1 MIDCCIFDLD
11 GVVVDTARYH
21 YLAWAAL
28 ARELGFEFTPV
39 QGEATKG
46 VSRMA
51 SLEIVLR
58 AGGLEG
64 RFSAAERER
73 LAAEKNARY
82 LRFVSQ
88 MTPAEVLPGV
98 AAFLHDVRSRGVP
111 DGARFGVEE
120 RGDDPRP
127 VRPSAAVDA
136 VVDGNEFRGQTRSR
150 GFPKGA
156 AAVDA
161 APSVCVVFEDAAAGI
176 EAASRAGMRSVGV
189 GGVRRFRPPRCGWK
203 PFAGFTFEQL
213 AMKHRPGLIA
223 TPAQR
228 RERLRPGR

>member
-98 AAFLHDVRSRGVP
+98 AAFLHDVRSRGVRTVLGSASKNAGTILDRP
-111 DGARFGVEE
+111 CAWSSRTPPRVSRPLRVRACVRWASGA
-120 RGDDPRP
+120 
-127 VRPSAAVDA
+127 
-136 VVDGNEFRGQTRSR
+136 
-150 GFPKGA
+150 
-156 AAVDA
+156 
-161 APSVCVVFEDAAAGI
+161 
-176 EAASRAGMRSVGV
+176 
-189 GGVRRFRPPRCGWK
+189 VRRFRPPRCGWK
-203 PFAGFTFEQL
+203 PS
-213 AMKHRPGLIA
+213 RGL
-223 TPAQR
+223 
-228 RERLRPGR
+228 RLNNWR

>member
-64 RFSAAERER
+64 RFSAAE
-73 LAAEKNARY
+73 
-82 LRFVSQ
+82 S
-88 MTPAEVLPGV
+88 
-98 AAFLHDVRSRGVP
+98 
-111 DGARFGVEE
+111 
-120 RGDDPRP
+120 
-127 VRPSAAVDA
+127 
-136 VVDGNEFRGQTRSR
+136 
-150 GFPKGA
+150 
-156 AAVDA
+156 
-161 APSVCVVFEDAAAGI
+161 
-176 EAASRAGMRSVGV
+176 ASRVMREYVALSMSNTATMSSSLTAKPPPMLTYITKPPF
-189 GGVRRFRPPRCGWK
+189 RR
-203 PFAGFTFEQL
+203 
-213 AMKHRPGLIA
+213 
-223 TPAQR
+223 
-228 RERLRPGR
+228 

>member
-1 MIDCCIFDLD
+1 MRCRIRVFLQKNRIFGIRNSKMIDCRIFDLD

-98 AAFLHDVRSRGVP
+98 AAFLHDVRAAACGRCSARRRRTRGRSST
-111 DGARFGVEE
+111 GAAFG
-120 RGDDPRP
+120 RCSTPWSTATR
-127 VRPSAAVDA
+127 
-136 VVDGNEFRGQTRSR
+136 FRG
-150 GFPKGA
+150 PN
-156 AAVDA
+156 
-161 APSVCVVFEDAAAGI
+161 PI
-176 EAASRAGMRSVGV
+176 P
-189 GGVRRFRPPRCGWK
+189 RFS
-203 PFAGFTFEQL
+203 
-213 AMKHRPGLIA
+213 
-223 TPAQR
+223 
-228 RERLRPGR
+228 

>member
-64 RFSAAERER
+64 
-73 LAAEKNARY
+73 
-82 LRFVSQ
+82 
-88 MTPAEVLPGV
+88 GV
-98 AAFLHDVRSRGVP
+98 
-111 DGARFGVEE
+111 
-120 RGDDPRP
+120 
-127 VRPSAAVDA
+127 
-136 VVDGNEFRGQTRSR
+136 
-150 GFPKGA
+150 FP
-156 AAVDA
+156 
-161 APSVCVVFEDAAAGI
+161 
-176 EAASRAGMRSVGV
+176 
-189 GGVRRFRPPRCGWK
+189 PPRGSVSPPKRMRVTCVLFRK
-203 PFAGFTFEQL
+203 
-213 AMKHRPGLIA
+213 
-223 TPAQR
+223 
-228 RERLRPGR
+228 

>member
-98 AAFLHDVRSRGVP
+98 AAFLHDVRSRGVRTVLGSASKNAGTIL
-111 DGARFGVEE
+111 DRCGL
-120 RGDDPRP
+120 RP
-127 VRPSAAVDA
+127 LFDA
-136 VVDGNEFRGQTRSR
+136 VVDGNEVSR
-150 GFPKGA
+150 LPCAWSSRTPPRVSRLLRVRACVRWASGA
-156 AAVDA
+156 
-161 APSVCVVFEDAAAGI
+161 
-176 EAASRAGMRSVGV
+176 
-189 GGVRRFRPPRCGWK
+189 VRRFRPPRCGWK
-203 PFAGFTFEQL
+203 PS
-213 AMKHRPGLIA
+213 RGL
-223 TPAQR
+223 
-228 RERLRPGR
+228 RLNNWR

>member
-98 AAFLHDVRSRGVP
+98 AAFLHDVRSRGVRTVLGSASKNAGTIL
-111 DGARFGVEE
+111 DRWGGGA
-120 RGDDPRP
+120 
-127 VRPSAAVDA
+127 
-136 VVDGNEFRGQTRSR
+136 
-150 GFPKGA
+150 
-156 AAVDA
+156 
-161 APSVCVVFEDAAAGI
+161 
-176 EAASRAGMRSVGV
+176 GV
-189 GGVRRFRPPRCGWK
+189 GTRGVGK
-203 PFAGFTFEQL
+203 QN
-213 AMKHRPGLIA
+213 
-223 TPAQR
+223 
-228 RERLRPGR
+228 